1 MDLEPATAGTRQ
13 RPARPDARRGSLTT
27 RFLVIV
33 IVAELLFGGMIT
45 GLVTVYSLRET
56 AEEHRENRRVL
67 TLALGESL
75 VGDMRPPDVARL
87 RAAADAVS
95 RQQGVD
101 IVGVR
106 VDAKDGS
113 RVLSSGEWPAGA
125 VEDTSSMAMESLTAP
140 MIMRSDITYDSAV
153 LGRLSVV
160 YRPVGMASTV
170 AASLVSI
177 SLIML
182 VAVLLS
188 TAWATWT
195 MSRTVAQPV
204 AGLRDA
210 AVLIAEGRRDV
221 PLPVDRD
228 DELGALA
235 RGIEEMMVQLEVHER
250 EIIDSYRS
258 LEGAYKWQA
267 RLKGDLE
274 AALRT
279 RSDFLAVASHEI
291 RSPLSVIRMYA
302 EMLRD
307 GEFGPLQPRQMEAAE
322 SMMGASTRLTSIVA
336 DILDVA
342 LLDRGVMPLRFGT
355 VSLDTLL
362 ECAVRDIF
370 TLGQAR
376 NIDVTLLPGPRDVRI
391 RGDDTRI
398 RQIVDNLLTN
408 AIKYTNRST
417 PVTVRLADDGDFVEV
432 RVADQ
437 GPGIPSDSREML
449 FEMFRRIET
458 EDNAVAS
465 GLGLGLAI
473 SRRIARAH
481 GGDLQVADNTEDG
494 RGTVFVLRLP
504 YHCDDGIGAM
514 GISVV

>member
-1 MDLEPATAGTRQ
+1 
-13 RPARPDARRGSLTT
+13 
-27 RFLVIV
+27 
-33 IVAELLFGGMIT
+33 
-45 GLVTVYSLRET
+45 
-56 AEEHRENRRVL
+56 
-67 TLALGESL
+67 
-75 VGDMRPPDVARL
+75 MRPPDVARL
-87 RAAADAVS
+87 RAAAEAVS
-95 RQQGVD
+95 RQEGVD
-101 IVGVR
+101 IVGVQ
-106 VDAKDGS
+106 VDAPDGS
-113 RVLSSGEWPAGA
+113 TVLKVGEWPADA

-140 MIMRSDITYDSAV
+140 MIMRSDITYNSAV

-160 YRPVGMASTV
+160 FRPIGV
-170 AASLVSI
+170 AATVEAALVSI

-210 AVLIAEGRRDV
+210 ALLIAQGKRDV

-235 RGIEEMMVQLEVHER
+235 RGIEQMMGQLEVHER
-250 EIIDSYRS
+250 EIIDSYRA

-274 AALRT
+274 TALRT

-291 RSPLSVIRMYA
+291 RSPLAVIRMYA

-307 GEFGPLQPRQMEAAE
+307 GEFGPLEPQQMDAAE
-322 SMMGASTRLTSIVA
+322 SMMGASTRLTQIVA

-355 VSLDTLL
+355 VSIDGLL
-362 ECAVRDIF
+362 ESAVRDIVA
-370 TLGQAR
+370 LGQAR
-376 NIDVTLLPGPRDVRI
+376 EIDVTLLPGPSDVRI
-391 RGDDTRI
+391 RGDETRI

-417 PVTVRLADDGDFVEV
+417 PVTVHLAEGDDFVEV
-432 RVADQ
+432 RVVDQ
-437 GPGIPSDSREML
+437 GPGIPADSRETL

-458 EDNAVAS
+458 EDNAAAS

-481 GGDLQVADNTEDG
+481 GGDLKVTDNTEDG

-504 YHCDDGIGAM
+504 YHGEDGVEATD
-514 GISVV
+514 ISVV